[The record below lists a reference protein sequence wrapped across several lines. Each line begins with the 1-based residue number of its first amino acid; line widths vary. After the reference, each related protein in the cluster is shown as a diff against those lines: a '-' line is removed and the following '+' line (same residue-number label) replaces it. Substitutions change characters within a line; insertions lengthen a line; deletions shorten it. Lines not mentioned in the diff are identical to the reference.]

1 MIGNDVVDL
10 NLAKTESNWQRKGFL
25 EKQFTDFEINEI
37 LKSAN
42 PFLKVWLFWS
52 MKEAAYKCYVQEHQK
67 RFFAPKKFSCKII
80 SDREGVVEIDS
91 KKYYINYLISDKYIA
106 SVTREN
112 KDSKMVSELFFI
124 DKNESVT
131 KIINDK
137 LVSFFADD
145 TQLLKNDLGIPYL
158 YQNNKKIDVSVS
170 KSHHGNYGAFA
181 FTLHN

>member
-10 NLAKTESNWQRKGFL
+10 SLAKTESNWLRKGFL

-37 LKSAN
+37 LKSVN

-80 SDREGVVEIDS
+80 SDKEGVVQIES
-91 KKYYINYLISDKYIA
+91 NEYYINYSKSKNYIF
-106 SVTREN
+106 SVAREN
-112 KDSKMVSELFFI
+112 KSLKMVSELFFI
-124 DKNESVT
+124 DKNESST

-137 LVSFFADD
+137 LVSFFADK
-145 TQLLKNDLGIPYL
+145 TQLLKNDLGIPFL
-158 YQNNKKIDVSVS
+158 YQNNKKLAVSVS
-170 KSHHGNYGAFA
+170 KTHHGNYGAFA
-181 FTLHN
+181 FALQQ